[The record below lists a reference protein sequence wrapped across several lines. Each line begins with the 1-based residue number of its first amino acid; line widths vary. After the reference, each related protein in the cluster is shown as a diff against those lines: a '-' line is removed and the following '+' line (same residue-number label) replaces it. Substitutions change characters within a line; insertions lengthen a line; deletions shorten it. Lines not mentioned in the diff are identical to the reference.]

1 MKITALKKGQSF
13 LDKSI
18 KRTILVHNVNPKRS
32 QKVLKEIRDM
42 VERGSTGYHDIK
54 LTE

>member
-18 KRTILVHNVNPKRS
+18 KRTILVNNVSPKRS
-32 QKVLKEIRDM
+32 KKVLKEIIDM
-42 VERGSTGYHDIK
+42 AERGNMGYHDIK
-54 LTE
+54 LTQ